1 MQGIPSKNYT
11 LIRPVMPTRTLA
23 VALLAT
29 STLLSAQ
36 TYKDPRS
43 SLEVFEFAAPG
54 VLSMNLYYHFSNF
67 TADDSN
73 VIFAGGNQIFR
84 LEMKTR
90 TVHQVTSG
98 DGVSPYTA
106 CPHPRKANL
115 LYYMRGSQVTELDL
129 ATNRE
134 RRVGEIPMP
143 HVGGHQQPSFTADL
157 KSLVVSKMRDAKTWE
172 IGLMDI
178 ATGSYKTVITQGFRI
193 GHIQHHPTLP
203 LIFYVWET
211 GGYAP
216 QRSWLVNDDGSGNR
230 PFYAATDPKQWV
242 TPLKEWMTHESW
254 VPQTG
259 EMTMIMDKVGIVIV
273 DVEGKSRLLP
283 GDYWHVYARPDGKFL
298 VADDNKGNL
307 WLIESATDN
316 RRLLASG
323 LREGVR
329 ASHAHASFDHS
340 GRYVL
345 FNTGHTKQ
353 VIALIDLKAA
363 GLF

>member
-1 MQGIPSKNYT
+1 M
-11 LIRPVMPTRTLA
+11 LIRTLT
-23 VALLAT
+23 VALIAA
-29 STLLSAQ
+29 STLLPAQ
-36 TYKDPRS
+36 SYNDSKS
-43 SLEVFEFAAPG
+43 HLEVREFSAPG

-67 TADDSN
+67 TADDAN
-73 VIFAGGNQIFR
+73 VIFAGGSQIFR
-84 LEMKTR
+84 YEIKTG

-98 DGVSPYTA
+98 DGVAPYTA
-106 CPHPRKANL
+106 CPHPKSANL
-115 LYYMRGSQVTELDL
+115 IYYMRGSQVTEIDL
-129 ATNRE
+129 ATKRE
-134 RRVGEIPMP
+134 RSIGTIPMP
-143 HVGGHQQPSFTADL
+143 HVGGHQQPSFSADL
-157 KSLVVSKMRDAKTWE
+157 KSLVVSKQRDASTWE
-172 IGLMDI
+172 IGMMDL
-178 ATGSYKTVITQGFRI
+178 ATGSYRTVVTQGFRL

-216 QRSWLVNDDGSGNR
+216 QRSWLVKEDGSGNR

-254 VPQTG
+254 IPETG
-259 EMTMIMDKVGIVIV
+259 QMTMIMDKIGILIV
-273 DVEGKSRLLP
+273 DVDGKSRLLP
-283 GDYWHVYARPDGKFL
+283 GDYWHVHARPDGQFL
-298 VADDNKGNL
+298 VADDSKGNL

-323 LREGVR
+323 LRDGVR

-340 GRYVL
+340 GQYVL